1 MSMVAKMLQGPFGG
15 PGCQNQEHEKHFEHF
30 TPNMSKARNESA
42 FPQDEIDSHREHFY
56 NELTSDSIASKKPK
70 IRKRENNNSVSS
82 SAPNIPNTQDFI
94 TTFCEVVEDFCG
106 KPKFLKMEIAV
117 TVSMNKVEAL
127 YRLFKKIGNTFIDDG
142 LINKALSNGK
152 PTVVEFY
159 ANCGIEAKQPN
170 SAIRKCARVQ
180 LVKDGKKIAAFVP
193 NDGCLNYIE
202 ENDEVLIVG
211 FGRNS

>member
-1 MSMVAKMLQGPFGG
+1 
-15 PGCQNQEHEKHFEHF
+15 
-30 TPNMSKARNESA
+30 MSKARNESA

-117 TVSMNKVEAL
+117 TGCQSH
-127 YRLFKKIGNTFIDDG
+127 
-142 LINKALSNGK
+142 
-152 PTVVEFY
+152 
-159 ANCGIEAKQPN
+159 
-170 SAIRKCARVQ
+170 
-180 LVKDGKKIAAFVP
+180 LVMLRF
-193 NDGCLNYIE
+193 
-202 ENDEVLIVG
+202 
-211 FGRNS
+211 S